1 MPITGHL
8 INSSNTLDASNDLQ
22 YLKSEH
28 IFNSSFFVWVKGFP
42 LISFNSQ
49 KIFGIRDGFSN
60 DKEILSVLIDCTYV
74 IPKGVRM
81 VLIHIIDRLW
91 CCNFCFQDWKLSLSA
106 PHKIGYDFFLS
117 STLQL
122 FTLSLHLIFLLRAR
136 QRLFCPL
143 SELVLIF
150 YMTIGIGLDQK
161 NSVCVCCVNSLVVSA
176 HWWSVFQSAYFSV
189 RTTIINWQFSFL

>member
-1 MPITGHL
+1 MICSTSNQSISSILLFSSELKASHWFLL
-8 INSSNTLDASNDLQ
+8 IPKR
-22 YLKSEH
+22 Y
-28 IFNSSFFVWVKGFP
+28 
-42 LISFNSQ
+42 
-49 KIFGIRDGFSN
+49 
-60 DKEILSVLIDCTYV
+60 SVLGMVFQTIKKYCQFSLT
-74 IPKGVRM
+74 VRM
-81 VLIHIIDRLW
+81 WFPKESEWYWYTLSTGFDAVIFVSKIGS
-91 CCNFCFQDWKLSLSA
+91 SLSQ
-106 PHKIGYDFFLS
+106 HHIKLDMTFFLS

-189 RTTIINWQFSFL
+189 RTTIINWQFSLL